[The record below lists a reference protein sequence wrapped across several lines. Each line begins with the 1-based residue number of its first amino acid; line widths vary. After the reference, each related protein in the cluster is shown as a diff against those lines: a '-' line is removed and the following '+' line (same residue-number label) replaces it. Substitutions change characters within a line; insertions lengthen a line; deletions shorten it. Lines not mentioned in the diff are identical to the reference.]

1 MSDEFV
7 FEDGRKAQK
16 VEMDHGKTK
25 VTEIYVEPKPEKK
38 LAQRITEK
46 YCVCERE
53 IEIIDENTGEVVEKI
68 IEKVSDGQPVESLRL
83 DSTSE
88 EKSPMQMIVEE
99 KLNNSKISKSTMIIA
114 AVILLQML
122 ALGYIVFFMK

>member
-7 FEDGRKAQK
+7 YTDGRKAEK

-38 LAQRITEK
+38 LAQRVTEK

-53 IEIIDENTGEVVEKI
+53 IEIIDENTGEVVEKL
-68 IEKVSDGQPVESLRL
+68 IEKVSDGQVVESLK
-83 DSTSE
+83 D
-88 EKSPMQMIVEE
+88 KSPMQILVEE
-99 KLNNSKISKSTMIIA
+99 KLSNPAISTSGMVLA
-114 AVILLQML
+114 AVVLLQL
-122 ALGYIVFFMK
+122 AALFYVVFFM